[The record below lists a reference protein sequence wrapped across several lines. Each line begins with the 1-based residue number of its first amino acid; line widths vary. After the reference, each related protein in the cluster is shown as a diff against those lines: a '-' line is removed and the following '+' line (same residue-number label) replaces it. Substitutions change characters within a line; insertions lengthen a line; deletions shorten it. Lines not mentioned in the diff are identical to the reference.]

1 MLFSEFFKGEN
12 RSKMGFSVSFTQVL
26 DIREMRLILVGGCLK
41 NVADFYQYSL
51 LGATSEIKGDDSF
64 SPFYFGL
71 IGGMVIAGLSND
83 LLFKECQTLIVTV
96 INLLTITWNFWDIVY
111 PAHN

>member
-26 DIREMRLILVGGCLK
+26 NIPEMGVILIGGCLK

-51 LGATSEIKGDDSF
+51 LGATSLQIKSNEHSF
-64 SPFYFGL
+64 APFFFG
-71 IGGMVIAGLSND
+71 
-83 LLFKECQTLIVTV
+83 
-96 INLLTITWNFWDIVY
+96 
-111 PAHN
+111 